1 MATNVIAAREIHPA
15 RFWESTNGKKVVMA
29 VTGIILFAFVIG
41 HMIGNL
47 QTFEGP
53 EKLNAYSHFL
63 HSLPEILYAVR
74 AALLIS
80 VGLHI
85 WAAVGLALKNNSAR
99 PTGYAAKKNVHSSYA
114 SRTMYWSGPILLA
127 FIIFHLLHLT
137 AGVIRPGDGF
147 VEGDVYHNLVAGF
160 SVWYVSAWYIFS
172 MILLGLHLRHGVWSM
187 TQSLGF
193 SQPQYTPI
201 LKNFALIFAI
211 VITAGFISIP
221 LGVLTRIIQ

>member
-1 MATNVIAAREIHPA
+1 MATTVIGAREIRPA

-29 VTGIILFAFVIG
+29 VTGVLLFAFVIG

-47 QTFEGP
+47 QAFEGP
-53 EKLNAYSHFL
+53 EKLNAYGHFL
-63 HSLPEILYAVR
+63 HSIPEILYPVR
-74 AALLIS
+74 VGLLIA

-85 WAAVGLALKNNSAR
+85 WAATGLALKNYSAR
-99 PTGYAAKKNVHSSYA
+99 PVGYAAKKNVHSSYA

-137 AGVIRPGDGF
+137 AGVIQPGSGY
-147 VEGDVYHNLVAGF
+147 VEGDVYHNVVAGF

-193 SQPQYTPI
+193 TQPQYTPL
-201 LKNFALIFAI
+201 LKVVALVFAV

>member
-1 MATNVIAAREIHPA
+1 MATTVIAAREIRPA

-29 VTGIILFAFVIG
+29 VTGVLLFAFVIG

-47 QTFEGP
+47 QAFEGP
-53 EKLNAYSHFL
+53 EKLNAYGRFL
-63 HSLPEILYAVR
+63 HSIPEILYPVR
-74 AALLIS
+74 VGLLLA

-85 WAAVGLALKNNSAR
+85 WAATGLALKNYSAR
-99 PTGYAAKKNVHSSYA
+99 PIAYASKKNVHSSYA

-127 FIIFHLLHLT
+127 FIIFHILHLT
-137 AGVIRPGDGF
+137 AGVIQPGSGY
-147 VEGDVYHNLVAGF
+147 VEGDVYHNVVAGF

-193 SQPQYTPI
+193 TQPQYTP
-201 LKNFALIFAI
+201 LLRAVALVFAV